1 MKKSFEADGALVQLN
16 LWDTAGQ
23 ERFNSITRWQYR
35 NVQGI
40 ILVYDITDKSTFDH
54 LSFWI
59 NSIENDV
66 SHRDSKYETIPLI
79 IIGNKLD
86 LEANRQVKEKDGR
99 KLAEKEMAFGFFET
113 SAKTGTNVFQL
124 FQKLAY
130 HITEVCDP
138 ELMKSFH
145 PYMLRPPEILQKT
158 ESTMQQIMPP
168 PVTESP
174 KKLKK
179 SKKRKSVLTLRRRKK
194 KSKKENSVLSKEQL
208 IEMKLKYQST
218 SRKTTHNTQ
227 SQKQVQHRKTELK
240 YCCVIS

>member
-1 MKKSFEADGALVQLN
+1 MQPYKNCL
-16 LWDTAGQ
+16 
-23 ERFNSITRWQYR
+23 
-35 NVQGI
+35 GI

-59 NSIENDV
+59 NSIEN
-66 SHRDSKYETIPLI
+66 
-79 IIGNKLD
+79 
-86 LEANRQVKEKDGR
+86 
-99 KLAEKEMAFGFFET
+99 LAEKEMAFGFFET

-130 HITEVCDP
+130 HITE
-138 ELMKSFH
+138 MKSFH